1 MGLCLRSEE
10 ILKYDYYGTAQVKF
24 NFVAVAGTMDK
35 FSTLSIIGIYPEKN
49 HQLNKHIKLHM
60 CVQCRYSGI
69 FYSDLAAVYLS

>member
-35 FSTLSIIGIYPEKN
+35 FSTRLIGIYPEKN
-49 HQLNKHIKLHM
+49 HQLNIKLHM